1 MIADYEC
8 PIRPLKLTALPKY
21 YINRYP
27 KLAGPCHKCLNL
39 DSTPI
44 IDKI

>member
-8 PIRPLKLTALPKY
+8 LLRPLKLTALPKY

-27 KLAGPCHKCLNL
+27 KLAGPCHKCFKPRFN
-39 DSTPI
+39 SNY
-44 IDKI
+44 